1 MLGDA
6 VLNADFPR
14 LITLLRKEC
23 GYSQKQAAQKLGISQ
38 ALLSHYEKGI
48 RECGLNFIVAAAELY
63 GVSCDY
69 LLGRSPD
76 RNGSTLAVEDIPEP
90 EAAGRDMR
98 FSKSIFP
105 VLNKKLIANSLNILF
120 DLLGKCESKTL
131 VKEVSTYLMAAVYRM
146 FRVVFSAN
154 SKNHNVM
161 FSVPPALSEGY
172 CDALMNIS
180 AQRAAAAAKGELPGA
195 DEITNPDELLI
206 TTESL
211 SSKYPLFATS
221 LFNLIQN
228 TENNINSLT
237 K

>member
-1 MLGDA
+1 
-6 VLNADFPR
+6 LNTDFPR
-14 LITLLRKEC
+14 LLTLLRKES

-48 RECGLNFIVAAAELY
+48 RECGLDFLVAAADFY

-90 EAAGRDMR
+90 EAMGQAR

-105 VLNKKLIANSLNILF
+105 VLNKKLISNSLNILF
-120 DLLGKCESKTL
+120 DLLGKCDNKALTSD
-131 VKEVSTYLMAAVYRM
+131 VSAYLMAAVYRM
-146 FRVVFSAN
+146 FRIVFSAN
-154 SKNHNVM
+154 PKNHNAM
-161 FSVPPALSEGY
+161 FSVPASVSAGY
-172 CDALMNIS
+172 CDSVMAIS
-180 AQRAAAAAKGELPGA
+180 AQKAQAISKGELPGA
-195 DEITNPDELLI
+195 EEIKNADELLI

-211 SSKYPLFATS
+211 SEKYPTSATS

-228 TENNINSLT
+228 TENNINSLV

>member
-1 MLGDA
+1 MLGDTI
-6 VLNADFPR
+6 LNSDFPR

-48 RECGLNFIVAAAELY
+48 RECGLNFLVAAADLY

-76 RNGSTLAVEDIPEP
+76 RKGSTLAVEDIPEP
-90 EAAGRDMR
+90 DAMGRETR

-120 DLLGKCESKTL
+120 DLLGKCESKEL
-131 VKEVSTYLMAAVYRM
+131 VTEVSTYLMAAVYRM
-146 FRVVFSAN
+146 FRVIFAAN
-154 SKNHNVM
+154 PKNHNVM
-161 FSVPPALSEGY
+161 FSVPPSVSAGY
-172 CDALMNIS
+172 CDSLMSIS
-180 AQRAAAAAKGELPGA
+180 AQRATAVAGGELPGA
-195 DEITNPDELLI
+195 EEIANPDELLM

-228 TENNINSLT
+228 TEHHIHTLT

>member
-1 MLGDA
+1 M
-6 VLNADFPR
+6 NADFPR

-48 RECGLNFIVAAAELY
+48 RECGLNFLVSAADLY

-90 EAAGRDMR
+90 DAAGRDTH

-105 VLNKKLIANSLNILF
+105 ILNKKLIANSLNILF

-131 VKEVSTYLMAAVYRM
+131 VTEVSTYLMAAVYRM
-146 FRVVFSAN
+146 FRIVFSAN
-154 SKNHNVM
+154 PKNHNAM
-161 FSVPPALSEGY
+161 FSVPSSVSAGY
-172 CDALMNIS
+172 CDSVMSIA
-180 AQRAAAAAKGELPGA
+180 AQKAYAAAHGELPEA
-195 DEITNPDELLI
+195 DEIGNPDELLI

-211 SSKYPLFATS
+211 SSRYPLFATS
-221 LFNLIQN
+221 LLNLIQN
-228 TENNINSLT
+228 TENNIHTLV